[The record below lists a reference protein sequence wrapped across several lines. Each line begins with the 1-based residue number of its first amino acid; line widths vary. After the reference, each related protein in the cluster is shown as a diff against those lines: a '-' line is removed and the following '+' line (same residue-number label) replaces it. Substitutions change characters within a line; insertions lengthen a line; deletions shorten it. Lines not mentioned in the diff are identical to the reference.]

1 MSAGAQPLLGRRAAP
16 SMLPRVAAAILL
28 AMAVVL
34 WVDVLFRARLVGVI
48 GSSGY
53 STTAGLVISAVT
65 LPVAAGL
72 WLRLGWAWWAG
83 LIAAAWQLISH
94 LLYIVVT
101 TASGET
107 IGAVGWL
114 IAVLLAAFLIVLL
127 LAATRNACLQREAGG
142 PQ

>member
-1 MSAGAQPLLGRRAAP
+1 MSAGAQPLWPGGQAVP
-16 SMLPRVAAAILL
+16 SMLPRVAAGIVLV
-28 AMAVVL
+28 MAVVL

-83 LIAAAWQLISH
+83 LIAGAWQLISH

-101 TASGET
+101 IASGET
-107 IGAVGWL
+107 IGAAGWL
-114 IAVLLAAFLIVLL
+114 IAVLLAIFLVVLL
-127 LAATRNACLQREAGG
+127 LPATRNACLRQTGEL
-142 PQ
+142 Q

>member
-1 MSAGAQPLLGRRAAP
+1 MSVGAQQLRTGAQPAP
-16 SMLPRVAAAILL
+16 SMLPRVAALIVL
-28 AMAVVL
+28 AMALVL
-34 WVDVLFRARLVGVI
+34 WGDVLFRARLVGVI

-107 IGAVGWL
+107 VGAVGWL
-114 IAVLLAAFLIVLL
+114 IAVLLIIFLIVLL
-127 LAATRNACLQREAGG
+127 LPATRRACLRQPGDPE
-142 PQ
+142 